1 MTHSDIVTLIH
12 TQDRILGCLY
22 GQALGD
28 TMGMPSE
35 LWPKSR
41 VEQHFGWINTL
52 LDGVQQKILQPTS
65 LKQANI
71 PTIQPSVSLLWMRL
85 LKPKVT
91 SNPILSLHILWLGLN
106 ALMHLRRTS

>member
-1 MTHSDIVTLIH
+1 MTHADIVTLIH

-41 VEQHFGWINTL
+41 
-52 LDGVQQKILQPTS
+52 
-65 LKQANI
+65 
-71 PTIQPSVSLLWMRL
+71 
-85 LKPKVT
+85 
-91 SNPILSLHILWLGLN
+91 
-106 ALMHLRRTS
+106 